1 MVINAN
7 EKLIK
12 FPISEWMLKASG
24 FTKELPSSTYC
35 VCYQYDI
42 DGNGFGPYGFSTI
55 ASDKLLSFLFSN
67 IVFFDKN
74 KNKLD
79 LCSKLDKRGVYFYG
93 NKIGEIDKKI
103 NEYNK
108 LMLKNKLKISRGL
121 PEEAHTEKPL
131 LFELYSDNKI
141 KVGVVN
147 EIINNKF
154 DFLFNFVFTPMAGQT
169 LILFSDE
176 IWSKAIEYCKGNNI
190 DTQEVGS
197 IDNLNAW

>member
-1 MVINAN
+1 MVSNVN

-35 VCYQYDI
+35 ICYQYDI

-67 IVFFDKN
+67 IVFFDKS

-79 LCSKLDKRGVYFYG
+79 LCSKIDRRGIYFYG
-93 NKIGEIDKKI
+93 DKTGEIDRKI
-103 NEYNK
+103 NKYNK
-108 LMLKNKLKISRGL
+108 LTLKNKLKINKGL
-121 PEEAHTEKPL
+121 PEDAHAEKPL

-141 KVGVVN
+141 EVGVVK

-154 DFLFNFVFTPMAGQT
+154 DFLFNFFFTPMAGQT
-169 LILFSDE
+169 LILFNED
-176 IWSKAIEYCKGNNI
+176 IWGKAIGYCKDNNI
-190 DTQEVGS
+190 NTQVVGS
-197 IDNLNAW
+197 IDNLKAW